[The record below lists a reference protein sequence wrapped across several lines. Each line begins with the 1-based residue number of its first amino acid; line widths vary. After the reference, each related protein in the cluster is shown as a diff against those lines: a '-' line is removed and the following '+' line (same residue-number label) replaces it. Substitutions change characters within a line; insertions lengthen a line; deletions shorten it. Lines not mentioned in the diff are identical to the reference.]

1 MLQPAFTKALN
12 VVLLQGHQ
20 NVGELRRDFMVVTVA
35 YYHCRVTRMLV
46 SYDTMVLVVAITLV
60 LQGHQNVGE
69 LRLKTRKELER
80 WINCRVTRML
90 VSYDLKDLEIR
101 SCNEIAGSPEC
112 W

>member
-20 NVGELRRDFMVVTVA
+20 NVGELRHSIKPDKA
-35 YYHCRVTRMLV
+35 KICR
-46 SYDTMVLVVAITLV
+46 

-69 LRLKTRKELER
+69 LRLWRPAFNDSD
-80 WINCRVTRML
+80 I
-90 VSYDLKDLEIR
+90 
-101 SCNEIAGSPEC
+101 IAGSPEC